1 MADSQ
6 PSPKKVLDE
15 IADFAKETGNA
26 TAQMFSNVLSHAA
39 RDIDRNRSKLAVPE
53 AKLYK
58 VSEEK
63 VIRGLA
69 PDFVPKSGKEL
80 VDIIRDY
87 PWTLSDVKYRNDIP
101 YIRLKEYAVEE
112 AQLKTQALFYTTGL
126 SRLADTGPQSVLS
139 PYDFIFP
146 RDKPTGWQYKFPF
159 FNKENFRLNTSEWQS
174 VDFINNVKSAINT
187 FPVIGEKIG
196 KVVSTGIDIAEAASN
211 IYLGFN
217 YSSVGVYD
225 RPKFFAGH
233 QNKTITISF
242 PLYNTETPA
251 DSQDPIWEKNREFI
265 YLFHYQNLYN
275 KRDFTTGIPPVFYE
289 VYIPGQHYSPACHV
303 SSFDVQNLGNTRMEY
318 SQGNPDVPVIVPD
331 AYQVTIEL
339 TDMIMPNKNAMEAN
353 RTELVTTHSN
363 TAGKANKSKTN
374 EKKKDSDPTQGAEK
388 YMRGLEPE
396 TPPPRRPP
404 PEVIRVENPTTDESK
419 LLPEPVQVR
428 GSLRPGPPG
437 PYVRKPLD
445 NLNVI
450 SAPLPYSPMKNLPP
464 PFGPGP

>member
-1 MADSQ
+1 MAESTS
-6 PSPKKVLDE
+6 SPGVLSE
-15 IADFAKETGNA
+15 VTDFAKRSGNA
-26 TAQMFSNVLSHAA
+26 TAQMFSNVLSPAA
-39 RDIDRNRSKLAVPE
+39 RDIDRNRTKSVIP
-53 AKLYK
+53 AKLYD
-58 VSEEK
+58 VSEK
-63 VIRGLA
+63 NVIRGLA

-174 VDFINNVKSAINT
+174 VDFIDTVKGAISKIPKKIGEAIN
-187 FPVIGEKIG
+187 
-196 KVVSTGIDIAEAASN
+196 TGIDIAEAASK
-211 IYLGFN
+211 IYLQTQ

-233 QNKTITISF
+233 QNKTISISF

-353 RTELVTTHSN
+353 RTGLARDRVTLNSN

-404 PEVIRVENPTTDESK
+404 PEVIRVENGIDSE
-419 LLPEPVQVR
+419 LLPEPEFR
-428 GSLRPGPPG
+428 GVANTGLF
-437 PYVRKPLD
+437 
-445 NLNVI
+445 I
-450 SAPLPYSPMKNLPP
+450 SAPLPR
-464 PFGPGP
+464 GRVD

>member
-6 PSPKKVLDE
+6 PSPGVLDQVV
-15 IADFAKETGNA
+15 DFVKKTGNA
-26 TAQMFSNVLSHAA
+26 TAQKFSDVLSSES
-39 RDIDRNRSKLAVPE
+39 RPLDRNRTKSVIP
-53 AKLYK
+53 AKLYD

-63 VIRGLA
+63 AIRGLA

-101 YIRLKEYAVEE
+101 YIQLKEYAVQE

-159 FNKENFRLNTSEWQS
+159 FNKENFRLNTTEWQS
-174 VDFINNVKSAINT
+174 VDFIDTVKGAISKIPKIGEAIN
-187 FPVIGEKIG
+187 
-196 KVVSTGIDIAEAASN
+196 TGIDIAEAASK
-211 IYLGFN
+211 IYLQTQ

-233 QNKTITISF
+233 QNKTISISF

-318 SQGNPDVPVIVPD
+318 SQGNPNVPVIVPD

-353 RTELVTTHSN
+353 RTGLARDRVTLNSN

-396 TPPPRRPP
+396 TPPAPP
-404 PEVIRVENPTTDESK
+404 PRLPPKAEVWEGPPQLEPR
-419 LLPEPVQVR
+419 LEPV
-428 GSLRPGPPG
+428 RPVVPNPE
-437 PYVRKPLD
+437 KSNLD
-445 NLNVI
+445 PNGLIPNYHV
-450 SAPLPYSPMKNLPP
+450 A
-464 PFGPGP
+464 

>member
-1 MADSQ
+1 MAESTT
-6 PSPKKVLDE
+6 SFGALRSN
-15 IADFAKETGNA
+15 ITNFAKNTGNE

-39 RDIDRNRSKLAVPE
+39 RDIDRNRTKSVIP
-53 AKLYK
+53 AKLYN
-58 VSEEK
+58 VSEKNENVK
-63 VIRGLA
+63 GLA
-69 PDFVPKSGKEL
+69 PDFVPKSGGNGL

-101 YIRLKEYAVEE
+101 YIQLKEYAVEE
-112 AQLKTQALFYTTGL
+112 TQLKTQALFYTTGI
-126 SRLADTGPQSVLS
+126 SRSADTGPQSVLS

-159 FNKENFRLNTSEWQS
+159 FNKENFRLNTSEWLS
-174 VDFINNVKSAINT
+174 VDFINTVKSAINAI
-187 FPVIGEKIG
+187 PVIKETIG
-196 KVVSTGIDIAEAASN
+196 KVVITGIDTAEAMSN
-211 IYLGFN
+211 IYMQTQ

-233 QNKTITISF
+233 QNKTIAISF

-353 RTELVTTHSN
+353 RTGLARDRVTLNSN

-396 TPPPRRPP
+396 TPPAPP
-404 PEVIRVENPTTDESK
+404 PRLPPKAEVWEGPPQLEPR
-419 LLPEPVQVR
+419 LEPV
-428 GSLRPGPPG
+428 RPVVPNPELNPSILNPPIQFG
-437 PYVRKPLD
+437 GKPF
-445 NLNVI
+445 V
-450 SAPLPYSPMKNLPP
+450 
-464 PFGPGP
+464 

>member
-6 PSPKKVLDE
+6 PSPGVLDQVV
-15 IADFAKETGNA
+15 DFVKKTGNA
-26 TAQMFSNVLSHAA
+26 TAQKFSDVLSSES
-39 RDIDRNRSKLAVPE
+39 RPLDRNRTKSVIP
-53 AKLYK
+53 AKLYD

-63 VIRGLA
+63 AIRGLA

-101 YIRLKEYAVEE
+101 YIQLKEYAVQE

-159 FNKENFRLNTSEWQS
+159 FNKENFRLNTTEWQS
-174 VDFINNVKSAINT
+174 VDFINTVKSAISKI
-187 FPVIGEKIG
+187 PIAGEAI
-196 KVVSTGIDIAEAASN
+196 STGIDIAEAASN

-233 QNKTITISF
+233 QNKTISISF

-353 RTELVTTHSN
+353 RTGLARDRVTLNSN

-396 TPPPRRPP
+396 TPPAPP
-404 PEVIRVENPTTDESK
+404 PRLPPKAEVWEGPPQLEPR
-419 LLPEPVQVR
+419 LEPV
-428 GSLRPGPPG
+428 RPVVPNPE
-437 PYVRKPLD
+437 KSNLD
-445 NLNVI
+445 PNGLIPNYHV
-450 SAPLPYSPMKNLPP
+450 A
-464 PFGPGP
+464 

>member
-1 MADSQ
+1 MAESTT
-6 PSPKKVLDE
+6 SFGALRSN
-15 IADFAKETGNA
+15 ITNFAKNTGNE

-39 RDIDRNRSKLAVPE
+39 RDIDRNRTKSVIP
-53 AKLYK
+53 AKLYN
-58 VSEEK
+58 VSEKNENVK
-63 VIRGLA
+63 GLA
-69 PDFVPKSGKEL
+69 PDFVPKSGGNGL

-101 YIRLKEYAVEE
+101 YIQLKEYAVEE
-112 AQLKTQALFYTTGL
+112 TQLKTQALFYTTGI
-126 SRLADTGPQSVLS
+126 SRSADTGPQSVLS

-174 VDFINNVKSAINT
+174 VDFIDTVKSAISKI
-187 FPVIGEKIG
+187 PKIGEGINT
-196 KVVSTGIDIAEAASN
+196 VIDIAEATSK
-211 IYLGFN
+211 IYMQTQ

-353 RTELVTTHSN
+353 RTGLARDRVTLNSN

-396 TPPPRRPP
+396 TPPAPP
-404 PEVIRVENPTTDESK
+404 PRLPPKAEVWEGPPQLEPR
-419 LLPEPVQVR
+419 LEPV
-428 GSLRPGPPG
+428 RPVVPNPELNPSILNPPIQFG
-437 PYVRKPLD
+437 GKPF
-445 NLNVI
+445 V
-450 SAPLPYSPMKNLPP
+450 
-464 PFGPGP
+464 